1 MNKVTNDLLDEIV
14 FKIFK
19 EVHRLEN
26 LDMERFGLSW
36 RDIHTLKFLL
46 KHSPCRV
53 SDLANELNMP
63 LFAVS
68 RLLTAMSEKGL
79 VAKAKDETDKR
90 NTHLSLTPEGA
101 RIIKQVQAH
110 HYHIFTSYLELM
122 NENEASMMISSMGN
136 VGKLLET
143 ISTKKR
149 VETAVLSNKEPGAV
163 EVVF

>member
-1 MNKVTNDLLDEIV
+1 MNRVTNDLLDEIV

-46 KHSPCRV
+46 KHSPSRV

-79 VAKAKDETDKR
+79 VAKAKDDIDKR

-101 RIIKQVQAH
+101 KIIKQVQAH
-110 HYHIFTSYLELM
+110 HYHIFSSYFELM
-122 NENEASMMISSMGN
+122 NENDASTMLSSMGN

-143 ISTKKR
+143 ISSKKTPDAS
-149 VETAVLSNKEPGAV
+149 VSHKKEPGAI

>member
-1 MNKVTNDLLDEIV
+1 
-14 FKIFK
+14 
-19 EVHRLEN
+19 
-26 LDMERFGLSW
+26 
-36 RDIHTLKFLL
+36 
-46 KHSPCRV
+46 
-53 SDLANELNMP
+53 MP

-68 RLLTAMSEKGL
+68 RLLAAMTEKGL
-79 VAKAKDETDKR
+79 VAKAKDEVDKR
-90 NTHLSLTPEGA
+90 NTYLSLTPEGA

-122 NENEASMMISSMGN
+122 NENEASIMISSMGN

-149 VETAVLSNKEPGAV
+149 PEKAVPRNEEPGAV

>member
-1 MNKVTNDLLDEIV
+1 MNRVTNDLLEEFV

-26 LDMERFGLSW
+26 MDMERFGLSW
-36 RDIHTLKFLL
+36 RDIHSLKFLL

-68 RLLTAMSEKGL
+68 RLLAAMTEKGL
-79 VAKAKDETDKR
+79 VAKAKDEVDKR
-90 NTHLSLTPEGA
+90 NTYLSLTPEGA

-122 NENEASMMISSMGN
+122 NENEASIMISSMGN

-149 VETAVLSNKEPGAV
+149 PEKAVPRNEEPGAV

>member
-1 MNKVTNDLLDEIV
+1 MLDEIV
-14 FKIFK
+14 FKLFK
-19 EVHRLEN
+19 EVHKLES
-26 LDMERFGLSW
+26 LDMESFGLSW
-36 RDIHTLKFLL
+36 RDIHTLKFLI

-68 RLLTAMSEKGL
+68 RLLAAMTEKGL
-79 VAKAKDETDKR
+79 VAKAKDEIDKR

-101 RIIKQVQAH
+101 RIIKQIQAH
-110 HYHIFTSYLELM
+110 HYHIFSSYLELM
-122 NENEASMMISSMGN
+122 NENDALIMLSSMGN
-136 VGKLLET
+136 VGKLLES

-149 VETAVLSNKEPGAV
+149 TDAAVSRKKETGAV

>member
-1 MNKVTNDLLDEIV
+1 MNRVLNDLLDEMV
-14 FKIFK
+14 FKLFK
-19 EVHRLEN
+19 EVHKLES

-46 KHSPCRV
+46 KQSPCRV

-68 RLLTAMSEKGL
+68 RLLAAMAEKGL
-79 VAKAKDETDKR
+79 VAKAKDDVDKR
-90 NTHLSLTPEGA
+90 NTNLSLTPEGA

-110 HYHIFTSYLELM
+110 HYHIFSSYLELM
-122 NENEASMMISSMGN
+122 SENDASTMLSSMGN

-149 VETAVLSNKEPGAV
+149 ADAAVSRKKEPGAV

>member
-1 MNKVTNDLLDEIV
+1 MIKVTSDLLDEIV
-14 FKIFK
+14 FKLLK

-26 LDMERFGLSW
+26 SDMDRFGLSW
-36 RDIHTLKFLL
+36 RDIHALRYLL

-68 RLLTAMSEKGL
+68 RLLASIAEKGL

-90 NTHLSLTPEGA
+90 NTHLCLTPDGA

-110 HYHIFTSYLELM
+110 HYNLFTTNLELM
-122 NENEASMMISSMGN
+122 GENEASTMLSSMGN
-136 VGKLLET
+136 VSRLLET
-143 ISTKKR
+143 ISARKR
-149 VETAVLSNKEPGAV
+149 VEAGTPKKEDINVA
-163 EVVF
+163 EVIF

>member
-1 MNKVTNDLLDEIV
+1 MNMVTNDLLDEIV

-26 LDMERFGLSW
+26 QDMERFGLSW
-36 RDIHTLKFLL
+36 KDIHTLKFLL

-68 RLLTAMSEKGL
+68 RLLSAMTEKGF
-79 VAKAKDETDKR
+79 VVKAKDEIDKR

-110 HYHIFTSYLELM
+110 HYHIFTSYLERM
-122 NENEASMMISSMGN
+122 NESEASTMISSMGN

-149 VETAVLSNKEPGAV
+149 TETAVLRNEEQGAV

>member
-1 MNKVTNDLLDEIV
+1 MNKVTNDLLDEMV
-14 FKIFK
+14 FKLFK
-19 EVHRLEN
+19 EVHKLES

-68 RLLTAMSEKGL
+68 RLLAGMAEKGL

-101 RIIKQVQAH
+101 RVIKQIQAH
-110 HYHIFTSYLELM
+110 HYHIFSSYLELM
-122 NENEASMMISSMGN
+122 NENDASTMLSSMGN

-143 ISTKKR
+143 ISMKKR
-149 VETAVLSNKEPGAV
+149 AEAAVSNKEKPLPV

>member
-1 MNKVTNDLLDEIV
+1 MIKVTNDLIDEMV
-14 FKIFK
+14 FKLFK

-46 KHSPCRV
+46 KRSPCRV
-53 SDLANELNMP
+53 SDLANELDMP

-68 RLLTAMSEKGL
+68 RLLAAMTEKGL
-79 VAKAKDETDKR
+79 VAKAKDEIDKR

-110 HYHIFTSYLELM
+110 HYHIFSSYLEPM
-122 NENEASMMISSMGN
+122 NENDASTILSSMGN

-149 VETAVLSNKEPGAV
+149 AEAVVSRKEEPYAV

>member
-1 MNKVTNDLLDEIV
+1 MHKVTNDLLDEMV
-14 FKIFK
+14 FKLFK
-19 EVHRLEN
+19 EVHKLES

-68 RLLTAMSEKGL
+68 RLLAAMTEKGL
-79 VAKAKDETDKR
+79 VAKAKDEIDKR

-101 RIIKQVQAH
+101 RVIKQIQAH
-110 HYHIFTSYLELM
+110 HYHIFSSYLELM
-122 NENEASMMISSMGN
+122 NENDASTMLSSMGN

-143 ISTKKR
+143 ISTKKMT
-149 VETAVLSNKEPGAV
+149 EAAVSHKKEPGAV